1 MTDANEL
8 QAQIAALAGRIN
20 RHKYAGE
27 ASAAPHNGY
36 GRSTRN
42 TSLETAML
50 KGQEYESGHNFSA
63 PHWSYQR
70 GTPYGAPRGRG
81 YVPRAAPHRNR
92 TLVLNNAP
100 GQTGVTSAA
109 PPSTTGE
116 VGTGASSGWVSKRD
130 KSTMQLINNSVYE
143 QKTQQ
148 RAQAMAKTREEQQKA
163 KMAKLEKHF
172 NTLAGYSKPPT
183 SAPTTASPQVYVEDI
198 CFLVADGGSKLIKVK
213 GELWS
218 SRKLYDILTSYR

>member
-20 RHKYAGE
+20 RHKN
-27 ASAAPHNGY
+27 ASEVAQAPYNAY
-36 GRSTRN
+36 GR
-42 TSLETAML
+42 TSRDTSVVGTKL
-50 KGQEYESGHNFSA
+50 KQKDYEAGHNYNA

-81 YVPRAAPHRNR
+81 HLPRAAPHRHR

-100 GQTGVTSAA
+100 GQVEPTTGTPA
-109 PPSTTGE
+109 TITGE
-116 VGTGASSGWVSKRD
+116 VGTGTSSGWVSKRD

-148 RAQAMAKTREEQQKA
+148 RAQAIAKTREEQQKA
-163 KMAKLEKHF
+163 KMARLEKHF
-172 NTLAGYSKPPT
+172 NTLAGYSRLAT
-183 SAPTTASPQVYVEDI
+183 TVPTTASPQVNVEDI

-213 GELWS
+213 GEMVS
-218 SRKLYDILTSYR
+218 